1 MSNYLCLLLS
11 TLVKKNYLFDLYTIT
26 YSIIGKRLYFWSIRG
41 AKFKKGYT
49 QQYSP
54 FLLQKLLECS
64 DYRSVI
70 NRLNTDLALAFSNND

>member
-1 MSNYLCLLLS
+1 M
-11 TLVKKNYLFDLYTIT
+11 
-26 YSIIGKRLYFWSIRG
+26 G